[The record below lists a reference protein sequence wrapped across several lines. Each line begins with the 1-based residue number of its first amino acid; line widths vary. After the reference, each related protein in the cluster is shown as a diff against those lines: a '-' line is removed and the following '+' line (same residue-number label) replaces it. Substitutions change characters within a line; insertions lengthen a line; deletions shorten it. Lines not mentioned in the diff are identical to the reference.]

1 MNRNRAVNVGLA
13 IMVIFVVGAAAAT
26 IPVTGDLP
34 LQNND
39 GFTVVLDQPGSFVG
53 IGAFVGQDTIS
64 ISSGDVTADAA
75 GELEIVSS
83 DLTGDTEL
91 INMDVTGVTAEI
103 DPTDKAQFDI
113 TGNVQSFTFLAAFA
127 EDDGQGDITY
137 TAAGDFDLTVRGLTP
152 NIDYIFET
160 SGGTVLGTGT
170 TDGSGVMTITLDQ
183 VGTFTGE
190 LRTNDPPQVTNFS
203 PVGVTV
209 NDPVQTL
216 SVNVDD
222 TSFCCASGDSV
233 DIEFYD
239 ASDDSQ
245 IGTTQTITS
254 ASTVT
259 QDATLTSNGPFDW
272 YVIATDK
279 FGASTQ
285 SPDQTFTLDEPAPT
299 VTGISP
305 ADGTDFTEGPI
316 QIAVDIDDASFPT
329 DTVTVQFVDEN
340 GSDLGS
346 QQTLS
351 DTGTASIQYPSL
363 VGGVNFWAAE
373 VEDSFGNTLTT
384 DTFSFRVPSELTL
397 RDVNDPSE
405 VIDDPSVTATVRF
418 FERDGERVFPRS
430 PTNGVIDMTGL
441 PVDED
446 FVVGVRD
453 ESGTYISRIT
463 LIDSIF
469 TQQDVYLINASRDTA
484 IVRLAIEDRTGL
496 FSEPGTRIQIE
507 RAVNTVDSPADEER
521 YVIIAGDVIGGQLSF
536 ETELQQEVRYR
547 VSVANDVGEV
557 RQLGRFTA
565 RVDQVVPLTIT
576 GLDVGFDDSDEGVQ
590 IQTSGTENE
599 DGSKTFQFALV
610 DLSVETTDIN
620 VELVERGNESNVFD
634 VFDDGGPI
642 GTAQFTVTVPEEQA
656 ETEWVF
662 TYSYDRDD
670 ETVTGELIPGQ
681 ESFPLLPN
689 LDDGYSTIFG
699 VGFIIVL
706 TGIFSVAN
714 AKVGAIIIPG
724 VAGLLFIT
732 GILSSAM
739 TGLSIAVAFSIG
751 IAYNIVVSSRGL
763 LR

>member
-1 MNRNRAVNVGLA
+1 
-13 IMVIFVVGAAAAT
+13 
-26 IPVTGDLP
+26 
-34 LQNND
+34 
-39 GFTVVLDQPGSFVG
+39 
-53 IGAFVGQDTIS
+53 
-64 ISSGDVTADAA
+64 
-75 GELEIVSS
+75 
-83 DLTGDTEL
+83 
-91 INMDVTGVTAEI
+91 
-103 DPTDKAQFDI
+103 
-113 TGNVQSFTFLAAFA
+113 
-127 EDDGQGDITY
+127 
-137 TAAGDFDLTVRGLTP
+137 
-152 NIDYIFET
+152 
-160 SGGTVLGTGT
+160 
-170 TDGSGVMTITLDQ
+170 
-183 VGTFTGE
+183 
-190 LRTNDPPQVTNFS
+190 
-203 PVGVTV
+203 
-209 NDPVQTL
+209 
-216 SVNVDD
+216 
-222 TSFCCASGDSV
+222 
-233 DIEFYD
+233 
-239 ASDDSQ
+239 
-245 IGTTQTITS
+245 
-254 ASTVT
+254 
-259 QDATLTSNGPFDW
+259 
-272 YVIATDK
+272 
-279 FGASTQ
+279 
-285 SPDQTFTLDEPAPT
+285 
-299 VTGISP
+299 
-305 ADGTDFTEGPI
+305 
-316 QIAVDIDDASFPT
+316 
-329 DTVTVQFVDEN
+329 
-340 GSDLGS
+340 
-346 QQTLS
+346 
-351 DTGTASIQYPSL
+351 
-363 VGGVNFWAAE
+363 

-405 VIDDPSVTATVRF
+405 VIDDPAVTATVRF
-418 FERDGERVFPRS
+418 FEEDGERVFPRS

-453 ESGTYISRIT
+453 ESGQYISRIT

-634 VFDDGGPI
+634 VFDDAGPI

-656 ETEWVF
+656 DTEWVF